1 MPTIT
6 CTLGTDPEDATLNR
20 PVALLHQPEYEA
32 LLTVVRDGGL
42 PTFALLL
49 GAAGDER
56 RTFGMSE
63 LPRLRAELGAALAAI
78 SASRLPD
85 ALIVALTLQRLDSA
99 CWTALELGLNLYV
112 VVEVDEVGEWA
123 SGRAGE

>member
-20 PVALLHQPEYEA
+20 PVAVLHQPEYAA
-32 LLTVVRDGGL
+32 LVAVTDDGGL
-42 PTFALLL
+42 PIFAPLL
-49 GAAGDER
+49 GVSGAER

-63 LPRLRAELGAALAAI
+63 LPRLRAELGTALAAI
-78 SASRLPD
+78 SASRLPES
-85 ALIVALTLQRLDSA
+85 LIIALTLQRLDSA

-112 VVEVDEVGEWA
+112 VVEVGEGA
-123 SGRAGE
+123 E

>member
-6 CTLGTDPEDATLNR
+6 CTLGTDPVDATLNR
-20 PVALLHQPEYEA
+20 PVAVLYQPEYEA
-32 LLTVVRDGGL
+32 LLTVAESGGL
-42 PTFALLL
+42 PIFAPLLN
-49 GAAGDER
+49 APSDAR

-63 LPRLRAELGAALAAI
+63 LPRLRAELGTALTAI

-99 CWTALELGLNLYV
+99 CWTALELGLNLYL
-112 VVEVDEVGEWA
+112 VVERG
-123 SGRAGE
+123 

>member
-1 MPTIT
+1 MSTIT

-20 PVALLHQPEYEA
+20 PVAILHQPEFEA
-32 LLTVVRDGGL
+32 LLAVAAAGGL
-42 PTFALLL
+42 PTFASLL
-49 GAAGDER
+49 GVVGEER

-63 LPRLRAELGAALAAI
+63 LPRLRAELGAALTAI

-85 ALIVALTLQRLDSA
+85 SLIMALTLQRLDSA

-112 VVEVDEVGEWA
+112 VVERVDE
-123 SGRAGE
+123 